1 MNISVKIF
9 TRKNIGLLIAGLFVV
24 GAAEISAVAQRDPF
38 AKPVV
43 RSSAPK
49 KATGTKTEPKKAPTT
64 VGVPSIQQ
72 RIDSYKAIR
81 MACAERGIAC
91 PKPTSVLTVDEM
103 QVTGIFRTPRGYA
116 AMVEATPIKLS
127 YTIYPGEKF
136 YDGQLVAIEES
147 KLIFRRT
154 RRLSDGK
161 EAVAVD
167 TKVLR
172 QAGVNDMA
180 GRSEQQISPTVTAA
194 APAATQGLSA
204 EAVSTESKGDG
215 AAASPVVNANSRQQA
230 TVSAVDKAVKEA
242 VAPAAESETAGEAK
256 TEAAPAKPK
265 TKGKSKRQK

>member
-1 MNISVKIF
+1 MNISVKIIS
-9 TRKNIGLLIAGLFVV
+9 RQNLGLLLASLCLV
-24 GAAEISAVAQRDPF
+24 GGFATEAAAQRDPF
-38 AKPVV
+38 AKPIV

-49 KATGTKTEPKKAPTT
+49 KPASTTEKKSPIAI
-64 VGVPSIQQ
+64 GVPSIQQ

-136 YDGQLVAIEES
+136 YDGQLVAIEEA

-154 RRLSDGK
+154 RKMSDGK
-161 EAVAVD
+161 EISAVD

-172 QAGVNDMA
+172 QAGVNELA
-180 GRSEQQISPTVTAA
+180 GTRTEQSDPTIAIANTS
-194 APAATQGLSA
+194 APTQGLSA
-204 EAVSTESKGDG
+204 EAVSAEDKT
-215 AAASPVVNANSRQQA
+215 
-230 TVSAVDKAVKEA
+230 SAP
-242 VAPAAESETAGEAK
+242 PAAETKPSSAETVK
-256 TEAAPAKPK
+256 TETDKQAAAPPTAPEADAKPKTAKKPSAKPK
-265 TKGKSKRQK
+265 TKSKNKPASKE